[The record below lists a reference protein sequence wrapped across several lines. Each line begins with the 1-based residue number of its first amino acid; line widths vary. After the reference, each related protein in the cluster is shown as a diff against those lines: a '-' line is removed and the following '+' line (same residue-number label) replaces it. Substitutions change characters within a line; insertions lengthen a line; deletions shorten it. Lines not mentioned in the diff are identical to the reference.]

1 MTDLTGL
8 ERIRNFSIIA
18 HIDHGKSTL
27 ADRLLEQTGT
37 VPSRSMRAQFL
48 DSMDLERER
57 GITIKLKPIRMDYR
71 GFSLNLI
78 DTPGHVDFSYEV
90 SRSLAAVEGVVLL
103 VDATQG
109 VEAQTL
115 ANLYQAIELNL
126 AVIPVLNKI
135 DLPNADP
142 ERVRRE
148 LANVLGVKPGTILAV
163 SAKTGQGVAEILERV
178 VSDIPPPAGDL
189 KQPARALIFDSAFDE
204 YRGVVTSV
212 RVVDG
217 SFQPGQSVVFKAT
230 REMTKIL
237 EVGHYGM
244 KLQADQKLAAGA
256 IGYLVTG
263 LKDIQAAHVGDTV
276 TDAVRPGSAL
286 PGYRALKPMV
296 FASIFPR
303 TGDDFNRLRQGI
315 MKLKLNDAALSYE
328 PEQSPALGF
337 GFRCGFLGL
346 LHLEVIEE
354 RLSREF
360 DMKVVTTVPSVAYRV
375 AQTDGLTK
383 TVASPLDLP
392 DLSRIETVSEPWM
405 VVDVVTPSRYTGA
418 VMSAFQERRGRY
430 RTTEYLDADRCVLH
444 YEMPLASLIV
454 DFHDTLKSVT
464 QGYASLNYDFADYQ
478 KTDVVRLDIKVADE
492 PVDALARIVYKPD
505 AYSTARHSVDRL
517 KDLLTRQQF
526 EIKIQA
532 LIGGQVIAASRIAP
546 VRKDVTARLS
556 GGDVTRKRKLLEKQK
571 RGKRRLRSIGR
582 VELPARAYLSLLG
595 RPQNR

>member
-1 MTDLTGL
+1 MTSAGGL
-8 ERIRNFSIIA
+8 DRIRNFSIIA

-27 ADRLLEQTGT
+27 ADRLLELTGT

-57 GITIKLKPIRMDYR
+57 GITIKLKPIRMTYR
-71 GFSLNLI
+71 GFDLNLI

-115 ANLYQAIELNL
+115 ANLYQAVELNL
-126 AVIPVLNKI
+126 VVIPVLNKI
-135 DLPNADP
+135 DLPNAEP

-148 LANVLGVKPGTILAV
+148 LANVLGVKPETILAA
-163 SAKTGQGVAEILERV
+163 SAKTGQGVAPILDRIV
-178 VSDIPPPAGDL
+178 ADIPAPSGSL
-189 KQPARALIFDSAFDE
+189 TQPARALIFDSTFDE
-204 YRGVVTSV
+204 YRGVITSV

-217 SFQPGQSVVFKAT
+217 QFKPGQAVTFSAT
-230 REMTKIL
+230 YETTKIL
-237 EVGHYGM
+237 EVGHYGIE
-244 KLQADQKLAAGA
+244 LTADAVLSAGA

-276 TDAVRPGSAL
+276 TDAVRPGLAL

-296 FASIFPR
+296 FASIFPQS
-303 TGDDFNRLRQGI
+303 GDDFAKLRQGI

-346 LHLEVIEE
+346 LHLEVVEE
-354 RLSREF
+354 RLSRESGLA
-360 DMKVVTTVPSVAYRV
+360 VVTTVPSVAYRII
-375 AQTDGLTK
+375 QTDGQ
-383 TVASPLDLP
+383 TVTIASPLDLP
-392 DLSRIETVSEPWM
+392 DSSRIQTVLEPWM
-405 VVDVVTPSRYTGA
+405 TVGVVTPSRYTGA
-418 VMSAFQERRGRY
+418 VMAAFQDRRGRY
-430 RTTEYLDADRCVLH
+430 RTTEYLNADRCVLH

-464 QGYASLNYDFADYQ
+464 QGYASLNYDFADYRPTQ
-478 KTDVVRLDIKVADE
+478 VVRLDIRVADE
-492 PVDALARIVYKPD
+492 PIDALARIIYQPD
-505 AYSTARHSVDRL
+505 AYATARHSVDQL
-517 KDLLTRQQF
+517 KDLLPRQQF
-526 EIKIQA
+526 EVKVQA
-532 LIGGQVIAASRIAP
+532 LIGGQVIAASRIP
-546 VRKDVTARLS
+546 PLRKDVTAKLS

-571 RGKRRLRSIGR
+571 RGKRRLRSVGR